1 MLNSLALLNAALNPR
16 TTPHAITHLLLSLP
30 PAERRQDED
39 RGSLIYLLSNHIIVH
54 LDLLCQLLVTSKPQ
68 LNMTDKFR
76 VGHLLL
82 HKLLA
87 SQDRSL
93 LTVAADFENGPQA
106 REMFE
111 NGLAN
116 LLLQQQNLAAELDNI
131 AGQANE
137 AARAF
142 QRCLLNNEMS
152 HWAYAK
158 LMFADRQS
166 VQLELA
172 RNRELRA
179 NLPFLNMLLDEENWM
194 RKLNALQYLGDAMRF
209 VALVRTVLQG
219 EITQEEANR
228 MCIEQGLD
236 KIIDVVTQKAV
247 ILDRGRPIACRDH
260 VLSLFDG
267 FKQLWNSFSQL
278 PNTGKKTFL
287 DYFECQ
293 QVDINVRP
301 KTVLDQEAPLI
312 LILAGSEL
320 PETTFSCQLLSHAV
334 DAASSIALLNFV
346 QPHCRAKSGRVRL
359 SCSSASALTDFD
371 ESLYA
376 HVATEEVDRFIRDHV
391 IDQTTLRLAES
402 FAMAA
407 ILGSAGSTIAEDL
420 SLDIIPEF
428 VFKDDMESGS
438 YLVSMERRSLAW
450 QPTSLPPPLQ
460 ELILSDLVFCK
471 HFYIDY
477 FLFIFQYL
485 NRRRKIEAWPK
496 HDQCLF
502 RPSRFFNQA
511 LSR

>member
-1 MLNSLALLNAALNPR
+1 M
-16 TTPHAITHLLLSLP
+16 
-30 PAERRQDED
+30 
-39 RGSLIYLLSNHIIVH
+39 
-54 LDLLCQLLVTSKPQ
+54 
-68 LNMTDKFR
+68 
-76 VGHLLL
+76 
-82 HKLLA
+82 
-87 SQDRSL
+87 
-93 LTVAADFENGPQA
+93 
-106 REMFE
+106 
-111 NGLAN
+111 
-116 LLLQQQNLAAELDNI
+116 
-131 AGQANE
+131 
-137 AARAF
+137 
-142 QRCLLNNEMS
+142 
-152 HWAYAK
+152 
-158 LMFADRQS
+158 
-166 VQLELA
+166 QLELA
-172 RNRELRA
+172 RNKELRA

-194 RKLNALQYLGDAMRF
+194 SKLNALQYLGDAMRF

-219 EITQEEANR
+219 EITQEEADR
-228 MCIEQGLD
+228 MYIAQGLD
-236 KIIDVVTQKAV
+236 KIIDVITQKAV
-247 ILDRGRPIACRDH
+247 ILDRGRPIACHDH

-267 FKQLWNSFSQL
+267 FKQLSNRYSQL
-278 PNTGKKTFL
+278 ENTEKKTFL

-293 QVDINVRP
+293 QIEVNVRP
-301 KTVLDQEAPLI
+301 KALLEESTLNLI
-312 LILAGSEL
+312 FAGSEL
-320 PETTFSCQLLSHAV
+320 PETTFNCQLLSHAV

-502 RPSRFFNQA
+502 RPSPFFNQA